1 MRLRNESARKY
12 IIKGI
17 ELPAGKII
25 DLDDETAKKLV
36 AAYAG
41 ELVAIDDLKTDVKV
55 EAEVAEDKVEQP
67 KKGRGRK

>member
-41 ELVAIDDLKTDVKV
+41 ELVAIDNLKTDVKV

-67 KKGRGRK
+67 KRSRGRK

>member
-41 ELVAIDDLKTDVKV
+41 ELVAIDNLKTDVKV